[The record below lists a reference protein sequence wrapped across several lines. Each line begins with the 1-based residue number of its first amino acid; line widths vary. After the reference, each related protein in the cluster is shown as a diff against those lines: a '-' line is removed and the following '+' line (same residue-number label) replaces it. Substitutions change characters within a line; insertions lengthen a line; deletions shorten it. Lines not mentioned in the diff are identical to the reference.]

1 MSIITVLVVDI
12 FFSLQCSDTV
22 CCCCFYCFFSAAIH
36 IRKDSEIV
44 IFFRL
49 AVAAI
54 VVVVVA
60 EQEIKLG
67 KAILFIFILAFRQ
80 SLLHCTE
87 INVEIRERKKT
98 FLIKS

>member
-1 MSIITVLVVDI
+1 MVDI

-22 CCCCFYCFFSAAIH
+22 CSCCFYCFFSVAIH
-36 IRKDSEIV
+36 IRTDSEIV

>member
-1 MSIITVLVVDI
+1 MVDI

-22 CCCCFYCFFSAAIH
+22 CCCCFYCFFSVAIH

-54 VVVVVA
+54 VVVVVVA

-67 KAILFIFILAFRQ
+67 KAMLFIFILAFRQ

-98 FLIKS
+98 LLIKS